1 MSFRLSHGIVLLEV
15 FQMNEFD
22 IVLKVKEIVWQ
33 MNNTQRMELLNWLY
47 DWFDINE
54 IEEEEE

>member
-1 MSFRLSHGIVLLEV
+1 
-15 FQMNEFD
+15 MNEFD